1 MNKKLLI
8 KNIQGATTEE
18 EQLEVMKW
26 ISRDER
32 NKSYYITLM
41 NLIVS
46 MDMVTE
52 KHHIYSE
59 KDVAD
64 KLQDLK
70 AKISA
75 KENSSMH
82 PAENQKEKENNEK
95 HITQL
100 PIKDKKT
107 KYFLYTAIAASIL
120 LVISVT
126 INLYQFQAKTSEPQ
140 IAAVVEKPRQEV
152 INTFYTEKGVK
163 GKIKLEDSTIVWLN
177 SDSKI
182 IYPEHFSNDSRQIK
196 FEGEG
201 FFEVA
206 KNANWPMVIT
216 TTKGMTVR
224 VLGTKFHIKS
234 YNNDD
239 SEEATLFSGKIQLAK
254 EVKGEE
260 GKTEQRTIEMLPNE
274 IVIFN
279 KNSVKLIS
287 HDVDTTKKVA
297 WKRGELLF
305 EDTPMSEVIKML
317 ERWHGA
323 KIIVMDNSVLKH
335 RYNASFD
342 SESLVQILELLKFT
356 SPVDYNYNIVNNTVY
371 LKTR

>member
-8 KNIQGATTEE
+8 KNIQGATTED
-18 EQLEVMKW
+18 EQQEVIEW
-26 ISRDER
+26 INRDEK

-46 MDMVTE
+46 MDMMTE

-59 KDVAD
+59 KIIAQ

-70 AKISA
+70 GQIFS
-75 KENSSMH
+75 KENSDTF
-82 PAENQKEKENNEK
+82 
-95 HITQL
+95 TQ
-100 PIKDKKT
+100 PQTKDKKT
-107 KYFLYTAIAASIL
+107 KYFFYVAIAASLLL
-120 LVISVT
+120 LVSLT
-126 INLYQFQAKTSEPQ
+126 LNLYQFKTKAPKPQ
-140 IAAVVEKPRQEV
+140 ISSVVEKPRQEV

-163 GKIKLEDSTIVWLN
+163 GKIILEDSTIVWLN

-182 IYPEHFSNDSRQIK
+182 IYPQHFSSDSRNIK

-206 KNANWPMVIT
+206 KNANWPMIIT
-216 TTKGMTVR
+216 TAKGMTVK

-234 YNNDD
+234 YNNDE

-254 EVKGEE
+254 EVKDRG
-260 GKTEQRTIEMLPNE
+260 GKTELRTIEMIPNE

-335 RYNASFD
+335 RYTASFD